1 MKLKGKRVTLR
12 PLMKKDEK
20 RIAELAHDKSIYRF
34 TRVPY
39 PYKIAYAKKFIS
51 DSQGKMKEK
60 EEYVFAITLNEDDEL
75 IGTASLMRFDRMSNR
90 AEVGYWLGKPYRNK
104 GYVPEACKLIINFGF
119 SKLKLNK
126 IIIECAKE
134 NTASKKVID
143 KLGAKLEGV
152 LRESSFVGGR
162 YRDSLYHGIL
172 RKEWKPDKIRV

>member
-1 MKLKGKRVTLR
+1 MTLR

-39 PYKIAYAKKFIS
+39 PYNIEHAKKFIA
-51 DSQGKMKEK
+51 DSQKKMKKK
-60 EEYVFAITLNEDDEL
+60 EEYVFAIALNENDEL
-75 IGTASLMRFDRMSNR
+75 IGIASLMRFNKMDNR
-90 AEVGYWLGKPYRNK
+90 AEVGYWLGKPYRSK

-119 SKLKLNK
+119 NKLKLNK

-134 NTASKKVID
+134 NKASKKVID

-152 LRESSFVGGR
+152 LRESSFVGGK

-172 RKEWKPDKIRV
+172 RKEWKPNKIEV